1 MSLGVSKEKF
11 EPYIGEPDVKRLISA
26 MRREEI
32 DRVPNWEALVED
44 QTVEKILGR
53 FAGNTLAYGGDPAK
67 GVVEDVGPMRPED
80 NIELC
85 NIIGQDVMIIGTS
98 LWPPYRKEDED
109 GRWTVIADQSIKN
122 LSDFKKLKR
131 PEQKDI
137 DKLLEE
143 VRMYKE
149 AVKGTKIGVTVQLG
163 GFLIYCYEM
172 LVGMHDFMLA
182 AYENKKFVEEILE
195 EMTEYIIKV
204 SKAVIAEGIDYSYFF
219 DDSGFKTGLF
229 LPYPLMKEIWV
240 PRLARI
246 VETAKGAN
254 NAVFFHSCGNIT
266 DLVEDLIEMGI
277 DCINPMD
284 PSGIDYS
291 DWKKRYGSRVC
302 LSGNIDVEFPLA
314 GGSPED
320 IEKDVIEHMNVL
332 KPGGGYIAGS
342 SHSIVDY
349 IPFENFVTLINAIH
363 KHGKY

>member
-1 MSLGVSKEKF
+1 MIRVPPRARPSAATRWA
-11 EPYIGEPDVKRLISA
+11 IRL
-26 MRREEI
+26 R
-32 DRVPNWEALVED
+32 RVPNWEALIED
-44 QTVEKILGR
+44 QIVEKILGR

-67 GVVEDVGPMRPED
+67 GVTGEVGPMRAED

-98 LWPPYRKEDED
+98 LWPPFKKEDED
-109 GRWTVIADQSIKN
+109 GRFVEIADKSIKN

-131 PEQKDI
+131 PTQGDI
-137 DKLLEE
+137 DKVVEE
-143 VRMYKE
+143 VKVYRD

-163 GFLIYCYEM
+163 GFMIYCYEF

-182 AYENKKFVEEILE
+182 VYEDRNFIEEILE
-195 EMTEYIIKV
+195 EMTEYIITV
-204 SKAVIAEGIDYSYFF
+204 SKAVVKAGIDYSYFF

-229 LPYPLMKEIWV
+229 LPYKIMKEIWV
-240 PRLARI
+240 PRMTRI
-246 VETAKGAN
+246 VETAKEVD

-284 PSGIDYS
+284 PSGIDYK
-291 DWKKRYGSRVC
+291 DWKKRFGSRVC

-314 GGSPED
+314 GGTPED

-332 KPGGGYIAGS
+332 KPGGGYVAGS

-349 IPFENFVTLINAIH
+349 IPFENFVTFINSIH
-363 KHGKY
+363 KHGVY